1 MRISSVLIV
10 VLLLG
15 ACGDSSPV
23 APSPSPPPLPQVA
36 GTYTG
41 ELTVGARG
49 LQVPVTGRMDVTQ
62 AGSQV
67 TVALGWPDPDGST
80 STLPSVTG
88 TLTAAGVLNIPTPAP
103 EEDEDC
109 GTLTAESLSINFS
122 GNSVRVDW
130 IIGSTLCGN
139 IEVRGTLAR

>member
-23 APSPSPPPLPQVA
+23 APSPPPLPQVA

-41 ELTVGARG
+41 EITLGTRG
-49 LQVPVTGRMDVTQ
+49 LQVSVTGRMAVTQ

-67 TVALGWPDPDGST
+67 TVALGLTEVDGST
-80 STLPSVTG
+80 STLPSITG

-109 GTLTAESLSINFS
+109 GTFTGESLSTNFS

>member
-80 STLPSVTG
+80 STLPSVT
-88 TLTAAGVLNIPTPAP
+88 AA
-103 EEDEDC
+103 
-109 GTLTAESLSINFS
+109 
-122 GNSVRVDW
+122 R
-130 IIGSTLCGN
+130 
-139 IEVRGTLAR
+139 